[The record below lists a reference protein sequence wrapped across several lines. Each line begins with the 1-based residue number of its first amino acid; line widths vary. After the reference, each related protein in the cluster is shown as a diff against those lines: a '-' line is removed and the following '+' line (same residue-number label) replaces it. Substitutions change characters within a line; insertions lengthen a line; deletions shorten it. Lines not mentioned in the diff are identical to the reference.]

1 MPATDLVRRRL
12 LEALAAVSLAP
23 GTHSASAADEPVRVG
38 MILPLSGAFA
48 EFGRQMENGVRLWLR
63 QRGDIVAGRRV
74 ELLFRDDTGPAP
86 EVAKRLAIELATR
99 DKVHVLAGFAFTP
112 NAVAVAPVATQAKLP
127 MLVLNAA
134 SAAIPQKSPYV
145 VRVSFTLPQVS
156 APMAQWAARNG
167 VRRVFTVV
175 SDYAPGLD
183 AEGAFRKAFET
194 AGGQIVD
201 AARVPLKNPEFAPFL
216 QKIKDTK
223 PDAVF
228 VFLPSGE
235 PAIAFMKGFDERGL
249 KQAGIRLLATGD
261 VTDDASL
268 DAMGDAAL
276 GAITTHHYSM
286 AHDSPLNRAY
296 VKLYTDAYG
305 ARARPNQ
312 VSVASYDGMN
322 ALYAALAA
330 TRGATDGDALI
341 GAMKGMKLDSP
352 RGAVTI
358 DAATRDITQTVY
370 VRRVEKRD
378 GRLFN
383 VEFDRFADVR
393 ADVG

>member
-1 MPATDLVRRRL
+1 MFSVDPERRR
-12 LEALAAVSLAP
+12 ALKTLSAVSLAP
-23 GTHSASAADEPVRVG
+23 WSRLALAADEPVRVG
-38 MILPLSGAFA
+38 LILPLSGVFA
-48 EFGRQMENGVRLWLR
+48 EFGHQIENGVRLWLR
-63 QRGDIVAGRRV
+63 QRGDTVSGRRV
-74 ELLFRDDTGPAP
+74 ELIFKDDTGPAP

-127 MLVLNAA
+127 MIVMNAA

-156 APMAQWAARNG
+156 APMAQWAAKNG
-167 VRRVFTVV
+167 VRRVFTLV
-175 SDYAPGLD
+175 SDYAPGID
-183 AEGAFRKAFET
+183 AEGAFRRAFEA
-194 AGGQIVD
+194 AGGQTVD

-216 QKIKDTK
+216 QKIKDAK
-223 PDAVF
+223 PDAMF

-286 AHDSPLNRAY
+286 AHDSSLNRAY

-305 ARARPNQ
+305 AKARPNQ

-322 ALYAALAA
+322 ALYAALVA
-330 TRGATDGDALI
+330 TRGATDGDTLI

-352 RGAVTI
+352 RGPVTI

-383 VEFDRFADVR
+383 VEFDRFTDVR